1 MDSDQVQYEH
11 GYKLG
16 FVKDGKVKIE
26 KKLAESLK
34 VGDKVSIWIV
44 CDKGFVKD
52 GKVKIEKISIKFKSG
67 WEKFQ
72 LNLSVISNFIMF

>member
-44 CDKGFVKD
+44 CDKGF
-52 GKVKIEKISIKFKSG
+52 IKMERLKY
-67 WEKFQ
+67 
-72 LNLSVISNFIMF
+72 M

>member
-26 KKLAESLK
+26 KKSALSLK
-34 VGDKVSIWIV
+34 VDEKSFNWI
-44 CDKGFVKD
+44 CL
-52 GKVKIEKISIKFKSG
+52 
-67 WEKFQ
+67 W
-72 LNLSVISNFIMF
+72 